1 MKRIKNHKGPFL
13 ILCLVV
19 LATACLLVVAMQAD
33 EKKEPCY
40 YSSLHYTGEGM
51 RYWYE
56 KDDGFMSITGI
67 PYKELD
73 CSKCH
78 VKSCDPCH
86 TAKEGEVCT
95 YSVKTAK
102 DKATCLKCHSREKV
116 TFAINEKRG
125 NLDLHIASGM
135 VCADC
140 HTALDVH
147 GDGTAYK
154 SMRDEGAVK
163 AKCTNCH
170 EFEADKLSRAHK
182 VHKGKLDCAACHV
195 ANTTT
200 CLNCHFTKFLE
211 TGQRKGNFIPPSQEW
226 MLLVN
231 YNGKIT
237 SGNVQTL
244 VHEGKPFIT
253 YAPYFTHAVQKEARG
268 CTDCHANDAVNLIA
282 EGKSVPMATFK
293 EGKVESWSGVV
304 PLVPD
309 QLEWVFLDKEG
320 DTWVP
325 IIFEGQPQT
334 QFSAYA
340 TPLTDAQV
348 KKMGMP
354 FKK

>member
-1 MKRIKNHKGPFL
+1 MNRIKNHRGSL
-13 ILCLVV
+13 LALSLVV
-19 LATACLLVVAMQAD
+19 LVIACLLVVAIQAD
-33 EKKEPCY
+33 EKKEPCF
-40 YSSLHYTGEGM
+40 YSSLHHTGEGM

-56 KDDGFMSITGI
+56 ENGGFMDIAGI

-73 CSKCH
+73 CGNCH

-86 TAKEGEVCT
+86 AGMDGEVCT
-95 YSVKTAK
+95 YSLKKAK
-102 DKATCLKCHSREKV
+102 DKATCLTCHSREKV
-116 TFAINEKRG
+116 TFAINEKKG
-125 NLDLHIASGM
+125 NLDIHVASGM
-135 VCADC
+135 VCSDC
-140 HTALDVH
+140 HEAIDVH

-154 SMRDEGAVK
+154 TMRDEGAVK

-170 EFEADKLSRAHK
+170 EFDEENLSRPHK

-211 TGQRKGNFIPPSQEW
+211 TGTRAGNFIPPSQDW

-231 YNGKIT
+231 YNGKVT

-244 VHEGKPFIT
+244 IHEGKPFIA
-253 YAPYFTHAVQKEARG
+253 YAPYYTHAVQKEARG
-268 CTDCHANDAVNLIA
+268 CTDCHANDAINLIT

-293 EGKVESWSGVV
+293 GGKVESWSGVV

-309 QLEWVFLDKEG
+309 QLEWVFLDRDGE
-320 DTWVP
+320 TWVP
-325 IIFEGQPQT
+325 ITFTGKVKIQL
-334 QFSAYA
+334 ACYA
-340 TPLTDAQV
+340 TPLTEDQV
-348 KKMGMP
+348 KKMAMP